1 MKNNLLL
8 IAILIAFTSSAQH
21 SLSVIEAQELGLQN
35 NVKVK
40 NAKLEVSLA
49 KKKVLETIGIGLPKI
64 NGEVNWQ
71 KFLEIP
77 TASQHLADRPKR

>member
-8 IAILIAFTSSAQH
+8 IAILIAITSSAQH

-49 KKKVLETIGIGLPKI
+49 KKKYWKLLV
-64 NGEVNWQ
+64 
-71 KFLEIP
+71 
-77 TASQHLADRPKR
+77 